1 MFLNVKNAKQGN
13 FDRIL
18 WNIDNMSPWKYFIN
32 ISGYVTLL
40 FPRNRR
46 LTELS
51 TELKNWSDSTEVMSS
66 GDEIFTSPSHRHCYL
81 INPCNIQGESFCFK
95 IHETEIAKTIW
106 LPINS
111 HILFFSIF
119 NQQKSQ
125 TGIMFASKTET
136 PTAGLC
142 TLYWSREV
150 LHIYPKF
157 TMKSKDCSRQTI
169 HPSIPTHVDICLW
182 ALHPVLQLQ
191 EPTNH
196 SLTSSHQFQTFL
208 IYACVVLIV
217 YNVRF
222 RRHYRC
228 QDSGS

>member
-1 MFLNVKNAKQGN
+1 MKYRTEKKLEWLNRGN
-13 FDRIL
+13 RIGRR
-18 WNIDNMSPWKYFIN
+18 NVYFPIPHA
-32 ISGYVTLL
+32 LL
-40 FPRNRR
+40 FDKFVQHPRRIILLQN
-46 LTELS
+46 S
-51 TELKNWSDSTEVMSS
+51 WNWNSQNHMVTNQLA
-66 GDEIFTSPSHRHCYL
+66 H
-81 INPCNIQGESFCFK
+81 IN
-95 IHETEIAKTIW
+95 
-106 LPINS
+106 
-111 HILFFSIF
+111 FSIF

-191 EPTNH
+191 EPTTP

-208 IYACVVLIV
+208 IYTCVVLIV
-217 YNVRF
+217 YDVRF